1 VRDQQNVSLYSDYS
15 IGEKNLQNARIARIE
30 VNRKLRTTCP
40 NCARFYV
47 HFRLTRGHGPLAAL
61 LCDATLP
68 VLWMT
73 SCLHIMAT
81 DRRHHKNMCRPT
93 QSDSAGGNSGPGR
106 TMMSTIGLFLFTSH
120 SALRLVAMSVH
131 VQVLYVCLSVCPL
144 AYLRN
149 HVSELH

>member
-1 VRDQQNVSLYSDYS
+1 VRDQHNVSLYSDYS
-15 IGEKNLQNARIARIE
+15 IGQKNLQNARIARIE

-106 TMMSTIGLFLFTSH
+106 TMMSTIGLIVSLHFTLGTATCCDERACS
-120 SALRLVAMSVH
+120 
-131 VQVLYVCLSVCPL
+131 VCLSVCL
-144 AYLRN
+144 SV
-149 HVSELH
+149 H